1 MFKILNFYLAKAKL
15 VEREGNISK
24 LHNYFNILHLKTDKN
39 KQKSV
44 RIQKN

>member
-15 VEREGNISK
+15 VEIEGNIFK
-24 LHNYFNILHLKTDKN
+24 VHNYFNILHLKTDK
-39 KQKSV
+39 SV